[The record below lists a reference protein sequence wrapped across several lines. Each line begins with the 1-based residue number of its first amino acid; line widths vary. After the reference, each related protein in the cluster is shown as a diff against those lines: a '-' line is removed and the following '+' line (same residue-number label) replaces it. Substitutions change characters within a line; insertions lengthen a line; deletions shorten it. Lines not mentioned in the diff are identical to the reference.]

1 MADFNAAVVQMLN
14 NYSRKSRQCLGQS
27 HVNRGR
33 QISPGSAEYR
43 MFLFGQ
49 MEDNIPRLL
58 VWFLVCF
65 PFQDN
70 LVPLSGMEL
79 VGSLIHK
86 AMVTHL
92 APRGIQISN
101 IFLASVVFFPLH
113 FLHLSLGLKK
123 LPSPPQVVQLTVDV
137 ARNPPI
143 CVNTSL

>member
-1 MADFNAAVVQMLN
+1 
-14 NYSRKSRQCLGQS
+14 
-27 HVNRGR
+27 
-33 QISPGSAEYR
+33 

-49 MEDNIPRLL
+49 MEDNIPRFL